1 MINKEKWAE
10 IIKDWQGQKLPYLVE
25 RENLISPDFAIKRA
39 ISIIGP
45 RRIGKTYEMFLI
57 IKQIIEKNGRD
68 KTLYINLERADLGVL
83 NYSDLVNLLE
93 VYYSLFPQNKKKTIW
108 LFLDEIQNVSQW
120 EKFVRT
126 CLDEEIKVFLSGSSA
141 KLLSKEI
148 ATAMGG
154 RNLSYTVFPFSFREY
169 LSAKG
174 FSQDKYYAEKPKV
187 SGITGTQSVPYY
199 SSEEKSKLINHFDDY
214 LNWGGYPE
222 AVLFSEQREKILR
235 DIFDTAILKD
245 VIERHGIRN
254 ISAMKLLIKAL
265 LSSKEFSVHKF
276 YNYLK
281 SQNIKVGKNV
291 LYNYL
296 HYLEDAFFVFPLR
309 KFNLSYKKAAQS
321 LPKIYFIDN
330 GLLRVNQIDDKGGL
344 LENLVFTEL
353 LRKEFNI
360 SYYQNTIKE
369 EVDFLITEGKK
380 VKKLIQV
387 CYDLDNFVTREREI
401 KSIVKASEEFD
412 CDNLLIITKNQE
424 EEIVTGKNKIKVIPA
439 WKWLLEK

>member
-10 IIKDWQGQKLPYLVE
+10 IIKDWQGQKLPDLIE
-25 RENLISPDFAIKRA
+25 RENLISPDPSIKRA

-45 RRIGKTYEMFLI
+45 RRIGKTYEMFLL

-83 NYSDLVNLLE
+83 DYSDLASLLE
-93 VYYSLFPQNKKKTIW
+93 VYYTLFPQNKKKTIW
-108 LFLDEIQNVSQW
+108 LFLDEIQNVNQW

-126 CLDEEIKVFLSGSSA
+126 CLDEEIKVFISGSSA

-169 LSAKG
+169 LSAKS
-174 FSQDKYYAEKPKV
+174 FRQDKYY
-187 SGITGTQSVPYY
+187 
-199 SSEEKSKLINHFDDY
+199 SSEDKSKLINHFDEY

-222 AVLFSEQREKILR
+222 AVLFSGQREKILR

-265 LSSKEFSVHKF
+265 LSSKEFSVNKF

-281 SQNIKVGKNV
+281 SQNIRVGKNV

-309 KFNLSYKKAAQS
+309 KFDLSYKKADQS

-330 GLLRVNQIDDKGGL
+330 GLLRVNQIDDKGRL
-344 LENLVFTEL
+344 LENLVFAEL
-353 LRKEFNI
+353 LRKGLNI
-360 SYYQNTIKE
+360 SYYQNVIKE
-369 EVDFLITEGKK
+369 EVDFLIIEGKK

-387 CYDLDNFVTREREI
+387 CYDLENFVTREREI
-401 KSIVKASEEFD
+401 KSLLKASEEFD

-424 EEIVTGKNKIKVIPA
+424 EEIVMGKKRIKVISA

>member
-10 IIKDWQGQKLPYLVE
+10 IIKDWQGQKMPDLIE
-25 RENLISPDFAIKRA
+25 RENLLSPDPAIKRA

-45 RRIGKTYEMFLI
+45 RRVGKTYEMFLL

-83 NYSDLVNLLE
+83 DYSDLANLLE
-93 VYYSLFPQNKKKTIW
+93 VYYGLFPQNKRKTIW

-169 LSAKG
+169 LRARG
-174 FSQDKYYAEKPKV
+174 FNRDK
-187 SGITGTQSVPYY
+187 YY
-199 SSEEKSKLINHFDDY
+199 SSEEKSKLINHFEEY

-222 AVLFSEQREKILR
+222 AVLFSGQREKILR

-309 KFNLSYKKAAQS
+309 KFNLSYKKADQS

-330 GLLRVNQIDDKGGL
+330 GLLRVNQIDDKGRL
-344 LENLVFTEL
+344 LENLVFAEL
-353 LRKEFNI
+353 LRKELNI
-360 SYYQNTIKE
+360 SYCQNALKE
-369 EVDFLITEGKK
+369 EVDFLITEGKE

-401 KSIVKASEEFD
+401 KSILKASDEFD

-424 EEIVTGKNKIKVIPA
+424 EEIVMGKKKIKVIPA

>member
-1 MINKEKWAE
+1 MISKEKWAE
-10 IIKDWQGQKLPYLVE
+10 IIKDWQSHKLPDLIE
-25 RENLISPDFAIKRA
+25 REDMISPDPAIKRA

-45 RRIGKTYEMFLI
+45 RRIGKTYEMFLL

-68 KTLYINLERADLGVL
+68 KTLYVNLERADLGVL
-83 NYSDLVNLLE
+83 DYSDLASLLE
-93 VYYSLFPQNKKKTIW
+93 VYYALFPQNKRETIW
-108 LFLDEIQNVSQW
+108 LFLDEIQNVNQW

-126 CLDEEIKVFLSGSSA
+126 CLDEEIKIFISGSSA

-148 ATAMGG
+148 ATALGG
-154 RNLSYTVFPFSFREY
+154 RNLSHTVFPFSFREY
-169 LSAKG
+169 LMAKG
-174 FSQDKYYAEKPKV
+174 FSRDK
-187 SGITGTQSVPYY
+187 YY
-199 SSEEKSKLINHFDDY
+199 SSEEKSKLINHFDEY
-214 LNWGGYPE
+214 LGWGGYPE

-276 YNYLK
+276 YNHLK

-309 KFNLSYKKAAQS
+309 KFNLSYKKSDQS
-321 LPKIYFIDN
+321 MPKIYFIDN
-330 GLLRVNQIDDKGGL
+330 GLLRINQIDDKGRL
-344 LENLVFTEL
+344 LENLIFAEL
-353 LRKEFNI
+353 LRKGLNI
-360 SYYQNTIKE
+360 SYCQNAIKE
-369 EVDFLITEGKK
+369 EVDFLITEGKE
-380 VKKLIQV
+380 VKRLIQV

-401 KSIVKASEEFD
+401 KSLVKASDEFN
-412 CDNLLIITKNQE
+412 CNNLLIITKNQE
-424 EEIVTGKNKIKVIPA
+424 EEIVIGKKKIKVIPA
-439 WKWLLEK
+439 WKWLLV